1 LAICY
6 FIYYIIWTSINKR
19 NAPKPIVATAANLG
33 PPPAPLADSDKRT
46 VAWPADDES
55 VAAPNPRGAKSPLRR
70 VRSTW
75 REQAN
80 RQIAA
85 KPLREKL
92 SELLGSMLFA
102 SLFATLAACVAPLL
116 LQGQPSSEQM
126 ASFIWLA
133 LVGTLSSW
141 GVLIPSKFAEGK
153 VEDQAPHRISLLLL
167 GTLVGVAAWGLGN
180 LLMLKSPGCNEPID
194 VGSGLVTHE
203 MLGWPRTSGSGPTV
217 AMYVAYFAFLFL
229 VPRWW
234 RQAEFTRGVRISIW
248 SVICCVGWAWLLHI
262 FWWFPQ
268 PLGMMV
274 AGVTALATQLASP
287 WMPPSQRRALS
298 ELPDKTLV

>member
-1 LAICY
+1 
-6 FIYYIIWTSINKR
+6 
-19 NAPKPIVATAANLG
+19 LG